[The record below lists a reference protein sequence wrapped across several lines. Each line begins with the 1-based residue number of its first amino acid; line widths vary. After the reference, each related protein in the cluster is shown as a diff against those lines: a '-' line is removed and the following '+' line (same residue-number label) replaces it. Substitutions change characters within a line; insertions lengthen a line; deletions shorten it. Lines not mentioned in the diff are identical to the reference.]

1 MAKTIFL
8 QHATL
13 TGEEADALYKML
25 KEFDEDY
32 EAITIP
38 AWSECHDNSKRQYFL
53 RGVKEPHR
61 FNLTLQRKGREDD
74 DRNFTICFI
83 DAETNTPLGRLDLG
97 KNPKPHLNSDGRRIV
112 GSHFH
117 YFSDGM
123 KDAITFEE
131 FLKISGAKYVKDTSL
146 TDLVG
151 ILLEF
156 LCYINVDRKGI
167 PVTEELL

>member
-1 MAKTIFL
+1 
-8 QHATL
+8 
-13 TGEEADALYKML
+13 
-25 KEFDEDY
+25 
-32 EAITIP
+32 
-38 AWSECHDNSKRQYFL
+38 
-53 RGVKEPHR
+53 
-61 FNLTLQRKGREDD
+61 
-74 DRNFTICFI
+74 
-83 DAETNTPLGRLDLG
+83 
-97 KNPKPHLNSDGRRIV
+97 
-112 GSHFH
+112 
-117 YFSDGM
+117 M